1 MTILFRS
8 ESLIFIDD
16 TLQAKMRELERK
28 YELQAIK
35 HEELTLEMTQ
45 LRVQAERFRLISI
58 SSSSN
63 QKQYL
68 AISTGKIRTFFVSR
82 FPSEEKS
89 GNPVSDTRKL
99 KPLNHH

>member
-1 MTILFRS
+1 MMILFRS
-8 ESLIFIDD
+8 QSLIFIDD

-45 LRVQAERFRLISI
+45 LRVQAERSRFISV
-58 SSSSN
+58 SSSLN

-68 AISTGKIRTFFVSR
+68 VTNIGKSETF
-82 FPSEEKS
+82 
-89 GNPVSDTRKL
+89 
-99 KPLNHH
+99 

>member
-68 AISTGKIRTFFVSR
+68 AISTGKIGTFFCQSISFR
-82 FPSEEKS
+82 GKKWE
-89 GNPVSDTRKL
+89 L
-99 KPLNHH
+99 CI